1 MDIQISGNLNILDSH
16 VNIMVKENEQEENEQ
31 SESKQNISVKGVRRD
46 IYGRILKLTRDTGQT
61 LGDITNEAYRT
72 FLSGMEGAKHLSR
85 NFIEGATKSSV
96 KYVENIKNLTI
107 TGEDLADISSK
118 VTFRNI
124 DTLVL
129 EDMTTEDVAKH
140 IESLS
145 NIKVIVIP
153 KTVSKASILLRS
165 TLIDEIKVS

>member
-1 MDIQISGNLNILDSH
+1 
-16 VNIMVKENEQEENEQ
+16 MVKDTEKEENEE

-72 FLSGMEGAKHLSR
+72 FLSGVEGAKHLSR

-107 TGEDLADISSK
+107 NGQDLADISTK
-118 VTFRNI
+118 VVFKNI
-124 DTLVL
+124 DTLVF

-140 IESLS
+140 IASLS

-165 TLIDEIKVS
+165 TLIDEIRVA